1 MHARCRCHSA
11 EPAGVDLK
19 PLVKY
24 IVAVRP
30 GIDKRSLF
38 RAVYLIDKGF
48 EREAGKPLTGT
59 NYGHCMLLKAPYF
72 SVDVKDA
79 IFELLESGEVELRA
93 ERDEE
98 GRLVSTYWPVGYRP
112 EDVEPVLRKTFG
124 LNGPRWEVFERVLE
138 RALP

>member
-1 MHARCRCHSA
+1 MHARCRCHTA
-11 EPAGVDLK
+11 EPAGVDLR

-48 EREAGKPLTGT
+48 EKRTGKPLTGT

-79 IFELLESGEVELRA
+79 LFELLNSGEIELRA

-98 GRLVSTYWPVGYRP
+98 GRLVSTYRPVGYGP
-112 EDVEPVLRKTFG
+112 EDVEPELRRAFG
-124 LNGPRWEVFERVLE
+124 LSGPKWRIFEEVLE